1 MSEVNN
7 QVIQKFNELIIPSRS
22 MKCTSCD
29 SSISKKKDKN
39 LLKCGDCGGYTCYL
53 CNKSVSFENISD
65 HYNRDGCKLFTL
77 EHEDFKLLRFKNLKK
92 IRDHFI
98 NDTNPRAHDILYFSN
113 RENTDVQVFKVDGV
127 DLLPLYREVKVNS
140 KIEVMKVNY
149 IPDRNDP
156 VILNHIN
163 NHDFIIM
170 VIRSEG
176 NTFAGRLHYSNN
188 NFSRNGEILPLFVD
202 SSTNKQFLL
211 SKQCEELTVKGDVQ
225 NCGIFY
231 HKIVLKRDTLET
243 KFGFRYTVCR
253 KRDFFYS
260 IVSGVVEN
268 SVASEHLRECDE
280 IVSINGKKFSSTE
293 SCHDF
298 IKSLLEIEIT
308 LIRPFDANVADK
320 NDYENPENWRNHTN
334 ASTIVMKGTMIIPHL
349 NADDLTHKYI
359 YGSRINR
366 VIPGIA
372 CAFNIKGTFQH
383 NGKEYNDEFIL
394 STINRSDPE
403 NLRRLGFHIFNNV
416 HFDFYY
422 ITANGSNEFG
432 DYVAVGYICNRKYTM
447 FRNYVQKKI
456 NIKRPLGEI
465 SENGENNDIDSEERK
480 KRLIHEH

>member
-140 KIEVMKVNY
+140 NIEVMKVNY

-163 NHDFIIM
+163 NHDFIKM
-170 VIRSEG
+170 VIRSE
-176 NTFAGRLHYSNN
+176 NMTFAGRVIYSNN
-188 NFSRNGEILPLFVD
+188 NFSRNGEVLPLFVD
-202 SSTNKQFLL
+202 SSTNKHFLL
-211 SKQCEELTVKGDVQ
+211 SKKCAELKNKGDVQ
-225 NCGIFY
+225 NCGIF
-231 HKIVLKRDTLET
+231 HHNIVLKRDTLET

-253 KRDFFYS
+253 KRDFFFS
-260 IVSGVVEN
+260 VVSGVVEN
-268 SVASEHLRECDE
+268 SVASEHVKEGDE
-280 IVSINGKKFSSTE
+280 IVLVNGQKFSSTE
-293 SCHDF
+293 SFHDF
-298 IKSLLEIEIT
+298 IKSLFEIKIT
-308 LIRPFDANVADK
+308 LIRPFGPSVTDT
-320 NDYENPENWRNHTN
+320 NDYANLENWKNHTN
-334 ASTIVMKGTMIIPHL
+334 KTTIVMKGSIVIPHL
-349 NADDLTHKYI
+349 VADDGSHKYI

-366 VIPGIA
+366 QIPGVA
-372 CAFNIKGTFQH
+372 GSFNMKGTFQH
-383 NGKEYNDEFIL
+383 NGKEYNDEFIM
-394 STINRSDPE
+394 STISRSDPE
-403 NLRRLGFHIFNNV
+403 YLQRLGFHVFNDV
-416 HFDFYY
+416 HFDFQY

-432 DYVAVGYICNRKYTM
+432 DYVAVGYMCNRKYTI
-447 FRNYVQKKI
+447 FRNYVPKKI
-456 NIKRPLGEI
+456 NIKRPLDQVDTDGT
-465 SENGENNDIDSEERK
+465 DDSEERK